1 MTIDLKLPSNE
12 IMHFT
17 GDAVLMTE
25 RDKIPGLVAT
35 IGKMNKSPFGQRA
48 QRRYDISELM
58 NSQQSVL
65 NSPQPNA
72 SRSRLDA
79 DNLMSLPGSAS

>member
-1 MTIDLKLPSNE
+1 MRQEKKQVIIDLKLPSNE

-35 IGKMNKSPFGQRA
+35 IGKMNKSPFG
-48 QRRYDISELM
+48 
-58 NSQQSVL
+58 
-65 NSPQPNA
+65 
-72 SRSRLDA
+72 
-79 DNLMSLPGSAS
+79 

>member
-12 IMHFT
+12 ILHFT

-35 IGKMNKSPFGQRA
+35 IGKLTKSPFAQRG
-48 QRRYDISELM
+48 QRRYDLAELM
-58 NSQQSVL
+58 NSQ
-65 NSPQPNA
+65 
-72 SRSRLDA
+72 
-79 DNLMSLPGSAS
+79 

>member
-12 IMHFT
+12 ILHFT

-35 IGKMNKSPFGQRA
+35 IGKLQKSPFAQRG
-48 QRRYDISELM
+48 QRRYDLAELM
-58 NSQQSVL
+58 NSQQNVL
-65 NSPQPNA
+65 NSPQPYT
-72 SRSRLDA
+72 RSGRLDA
-79 DNLMSLPGSAS
+79 ENL

>member
-1 MTIDLKLPSNE
+1 MYQAHFLRNERQQVTIDLKLPSNE

-35 IGKMNKSPFGQRA
+35 IGKMNKSPFG
-48 QRRYDISELM
+48 
-58 NSQQSVL
+58 
-65 NSPQPNA
+65 
-72 SRSRLDA
+72 
-79 DNLMSLPGSAS
+79 